1 MGRELLR
8 ITLLASPIPAI
19 KLAWHWPL
27 PTSWYTALMMDG
39 DQSRYQVRLRQQ
51 HELCILC
58 SHPAIVS
65 AGLLSF
71 SSVVQALSLSRLVAW
86 YMTKD
91 FSWWDL
97 TWSSTVLV
105 WPTLSTSSFVTRSV
119 NGIFTDFP
127 QRCISNCTLL
137 TAQNKISNS
146 KFPKLTTA
154 SVCHL
159 KKTMYRILFFLHA
172 KLLDYCSNKGKLYGD
187 LCIRF
192 VGSYLKI

>member
-105 WPTLSTSSFVTRSV
+105 WPTLWVLLHLLHDLWMEFSLISHSAAFQTVPSWQRKIKFQTR
-119 NGIFTDFP
+119 NF
-127 QRCISNCTLL
+127 
-137 TAQNKISNS
+137 QN
-146 KFPKLTTA
+146 
-154 SVCHL
+154 
-159 KKTMYRILFFLHA
+159 
-172 KLLDYCSNKGKLYGD
+172 
-187 LCIRF
+187 
-192 VGSYLKI
+192 